1 MAQIITVNAFHQGA
15 GVSTLAANVA
25 VVLAQRGRRVGLV
38 DACISAPTQHMLF
51 DVRDSSL
58 PPTFNDFLLGQCD
71 LVDVARALQPDTLL
85 LEQGDLFLVPADF
98 NWGRIQRTLQA
109 PSGVE
114 VLGPGYLSLVRALR
128 LDTLVIDSEAN
139 LSDSALA
146 SIAVSDDVLAVVQLD
161 QQYYKGLGVA
171 LGLAGQLDVPHRSL
185 VVNSASPS
193 FEPEIVRQ
201 TMEQSYGWP
210 VAGIVP
216 YCDELS
222 ALCSS
227 AIFVARYPKHPVT
240 TIFRQIADTL

>member
-71 LVDVARALQPDTLL
+71 LVDAARALPPDTLL
-85 LEQGDLFLVPADF
+85 LEQGELFLVPADSD
-98 NWGRIQRTLQA
+98 WGRIQRTLQA

-114 VLGPGYLSLVRALR
+114 VLGPGFLRLAHALR
-128 LDTLVIDSEAN
+128 LDTLVIDSEVS

-146 SIAVSDDVLAVVQLD
+146 SMALSDDVLAVVQLD

-171 LGLAGQLDVPHRSL
+171 LELAGQLDVPHKSL

-193 FEPEIVRQ
+193 FEPETIRQ
-201 TMEQSYGWP
+201 TLEQSYGWP

-222 ALCSS
+222 ALCSA
-227 AIFVARYPKHPVT
+227 AIFVVRYPNHPVS
-240 TIFRQIADTL
+240 TIFRQIADTV